1 MIAQSHPLPI
11 SRRLRRAVPGLVDP
25 LIAAASARPEADR
38 YRKHFTTAAH
48 LQILLDHA
56 LSGSNSLRQ
65 THAGV
70 DLAAETW
77 GAYGLAKRIS
87 LSQLARSSTSRPSA
101 CLETVAQGLLAQVP
115 VRRGDPVVARAWARD
130 SSFFTL
136 SAKRS
141 PWSRHGQHVPGLR
154 VHTDY
159 DLARAVPTQLDWT
172 TADTH
177 DLRHLAETDLTA
189 LAGWTVVLDVGYYGH
204 ALFHRLMEHGV
215 DFICPAQP
223 QATVQFET
231 FAPIGYGRMTPNGD
245 RIVRDVTITLGSPN
259 NRHGAVLPHLR
270 LITSCD
276 PRGTYHSL
284 ITSRFDLLPEDVV
297 MLYHQRW
304 QIELF
309 FRAVKHQ
316 LGGLHPLGTSL
327 EAVWATILLA
337 MICWALQA
345 LLEEIQ
351 PPSVSNV
358 AWLRAIA
365 HNLTPHLR
373 FSG

>member
-11 SRRLRRAVPGLVDP
+11 SRRLRRAVPNLVDP
-25 LIAAASARPEADR
+25 LVAAASARPEADR
-38 YRKHFTTAAH
+38 YRKHFTTDAH
-48 LQILLDHA
+48 LRLLLDHA
-56 LSGSNSLRQ
+56 LSGSPSLRQ

-70 DLAAETW
+70 DLAAENW
-77 GAYGLAKRIS
+77 AAYGLEQRVS

-101 CLETVAQGLLAQVP
+101 CLETVANGLLAQVP
-115 VRRGDPVVARAWARD
+115 VRRGDPILHNAWARD

-141 PWSRHGQHVPGLR
+141 PWSCHGQHVPGIR

-159 DLARAVPTQLDWT
+159 DLARAIPTTLDWT

-177 DLRHLAETDLTA
+177 DLRHLAETELTE
-189 LAGWTVVLDVGYYGH
+189 LAGWTVVLDGGYYGH
-204 ALFHRLMEHGV
+204 ALFQRLRDHNV

-223 QATVQFET
+223 QATVVFEQH
-231 FAPIGYGRMTPNGD
+231 AAVGLGMMTPNGD
-245 RIVRDVTITLGSPN
+245 IILGDAAITLGSPN
-259 NRHGAVLPHLR
+259 NRNGAVLPHLR
-270 LITSCD
+270 LISSMD
-276 PRGTYHSL
+276 PAGVHREL
-284 ITSRFDLLPEDVV
+284 ITSRWDLDAKDVV

-309 FRAVKHQ
+309 FRVVKHQ
-316 LGGLHPLGTSL
+316 LGGLHPLGTSP

-337 MICWALQA
+337 IICWALRA
-345 LLEEIQ
+345 LLAQLQ
-351 PPSVSNV
+351 PPGVTNV

-365 HNLTPHLR
+365 RNLTPHLR
-373 FSG
+373 LSG